1 MEYQDLQVLSLMT
14 IFCIGIVCFLML
26 NNLRRFNC
34 ISEKIF
40 YTLCVT
46 GVLSFGVQALIVLKL
61 STSEIISF
69 QLFGM
74 SGSWWWFWCTMLGWV
89 AFAMIAVMS
98 RKNWLHK
105 YTFAALA
112 LVGQVTYPLFL
123 FGMLIGQGGQW

>member
-1 MEYQDLQVLSLMT
+1 MEDLQVLSLAV
-14 IFCIGIVCFLML
+14 IFCLGVACFLML
-26 NNLRRFNC
+26 NNLRQFSC

-46 GVLSFGVQALIVLKL
+46 GVLSFGVQATIILKL
-61 STSEIISF
+61 SAFKIISF
-69 QLFGM
+69 QLFGI
-74 SGSWWWFWCTMLGWV
+74 SGSWWWFWCTVLAWV
-89 AFAMIAVMS
+89 AFALITVMT

-105 YTFAALA
+105 YSFAILV